1 MSSTIVMVN
10 CSSGDEQAIQ
20 VNTEHNKKY
29 ALIMRLNMLYDRCV
43 FVVRNFLYS
52 LIRAPP
58 FDFEFHKFK
67 SKEEQVMKKLT
78 VTVTNQRG
86 EIELISAYVEDE
98 IAEAL
103 KQCSDEVRRVY
114 ILDKHEEQNADRRES
129 RRHSSLDHVMEEGEQ
144 FGTNEYNPA
153 VEMMKREDNERL
165 YEAMRALTD
174 KQYQALWRYAVDGL
188 TFEEIGVDKLKKQRL
203 RS

>member
-1 MSSTIVMVN
+1 VSSTIVMVN